1 MQQQFAK
8 PPQKSA
14 LESQDQAYRI
24 NCTEY
29 SLEFFRMNY
38 TFPLQYILPY
48 YSRLAWS
55 SS

>member
-1 MQQQFAK
+1 MQQHLAK
-8 PPQKSA
+8 PPKTRA

-24 NCTEY
+24 TCTEY

-48 YSRLAWS
+48 YSGLAWS